1 MNEAE
6 NIERIV
12 NALRKVP
19 ERKLRLIEL
28 ANQVKITNGQ
38 LDYAELLS
46 IAPEINLA
54 IKEAEVY
61 GSNTIRMVEAL
72 VHVRAK
78 GEK

>member
-38 LDYAELLS
+38 LDYAELL
-46 IAPEINLA
+46 
-54 IKEAEVY
+54 
-61 GSNTIRMVEAL
+61 
-72 VHVRAK
+72 
-78 GEK
+78 